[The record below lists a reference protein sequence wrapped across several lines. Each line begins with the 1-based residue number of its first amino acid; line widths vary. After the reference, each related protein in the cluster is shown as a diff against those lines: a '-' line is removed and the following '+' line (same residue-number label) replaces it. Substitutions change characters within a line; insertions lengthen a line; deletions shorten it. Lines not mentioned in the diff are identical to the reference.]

1 MPLIL
6 PFFLL
11 ALPAIEIAGFV
22 VIGDRLGVSGT
33 LLATFGTAALGL
45 FTLRFQVASL
55 PARARAAFAR
65 NEPPVAEAMVELL
78 RALGGVLLLIPGFFT
93 DFVGLL
99 LLIPVIRLGVIY
111 LILKRMTAHQAAR
124 EGAIID
130 ASYTDVTPAP
140 TDRQVEES
148 DRDGED
154 PASGGPPR

>member
-6 PFFLL
+6 PYFLL

-33 LLATFGTAALGL
+33 LLATFATAALGL

-65 NEPPVAEAMVELL
+65 DEPPMAEAMVELL

-111 LILKRMTAHQAAR
+111 LILARITKQDTAR
-124 EGAIID
+124 DGSIID
-130 ASYTDVTPAP
+130 ASYADVTPAP
-140 TDRQVEES
+140 TDHQVEEN
-148 DRDGED
+148 DRDGDD
-154 PASGGPPR
+154 PADDGRAR